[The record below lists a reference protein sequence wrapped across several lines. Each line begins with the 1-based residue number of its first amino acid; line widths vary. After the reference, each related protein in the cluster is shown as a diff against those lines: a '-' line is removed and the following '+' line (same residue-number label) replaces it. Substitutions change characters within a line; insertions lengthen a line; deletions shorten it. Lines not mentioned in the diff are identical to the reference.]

1 MRGSPKFLTRA
12 SSEASRSPRG
22 EPEPEN
28 DVSAGSTTAFPPE
41 KPYLVAAP
49 TEATGLVLS
58 SFARSFSSAFA
69 SGSEWSGSR
78 GWLNMRRK
86 RSVAALVTSCTSLPP
101 TPTTPNIVAASGA
114 TIAMSVKSK
123 CIVFASTALNATPL
137 GSRCISAPYPLVPR
151 EDTDPPPAR
160 FRSPIERRR
169 NGRRSEPHD
178 PTLFKPDA
186 LSAFSA
192 FTARRTLLQLP
203 LWRKCGETAAE
214 PPEKSPDPEPRS
226 EPRSSP
232 ARNASEDGPRGGRP
246 EAYEATA
253 AAASS
258 SAVGTLSLC
267 SSSGS
272 FPKSGVPSPL
282 NSPSRLPTDPRLRAL
297 DRDAMDVIDA
307 RFSLDPTRGC
317 CGRKCALRRC
327 DVGLLGG
334 LLV

>member
-1 MRGSPKFLTRA
+1 
-12 SSEASRSPRG
+12 
-22 EPEPEN
+22 
-28 DVSAGSTTAFPPE
+28 
-41 KPYLVAAP
+41 
-49 TEATGLVLS
+49 
-58 SFARSFSSAFA
+58 
-69 SGSEWSGSR
+69 
-78 GWLNMRRK
+78 MRRK

-151 EDTDPPPAR
+151 EDTDPPPTTPWR

-186 LSAFSA
+186 LSALSA

-203 LWRKCGETAAE
+203 LWRSCGAPPPE

-226 EPRSSP
+226 EPRSES
-232 ARNASEDGPRGGRP
+232 ARNASEDGSRGGRP

-258 SAVGTLSLC
+258 SAVGTLS
-267 SSSGS
+267 
-272 FPKSGVPSPL
+272 V
-282 NSPSRLPTDPRLRAL
+282 SPSRA
-297 DRDAMDVIDA
+297 
-307 RFSLDPTRGC
+307 SG
-317 CGRKCALRRC
+317 
-327 DVGLLGG
+327 
-334 LLV
+334 